1 MSEADSRVTP
11 DLTEGR
17 LGEEHLRFL
26 AEASEI
32 LAATLDYESALAQ
45 VARLIVPALAD
56 WCVVDLLGDDNH
68 LHRLAVVHRDPDKA
82 EVAAE
87 LKRRYPTLSPQQVH
101 TTWHV
106 LPHGPPWFDPAISEA
121 RFVSQARDEEHL
133 ALLRQLGFAA
143 EMVLP
148 LVARGRPLG
157 AITLVLSDGKR
168 RYRSGDLTLAVELAR
183 RAALAIDNA
192 RLLAEAQA
200 AEARFRSLFEGA
212 ADAIL
217 VSDASGHVR
226 EVNAAALDLLG
237 YARDDLIGRH
247 WRDLAVDE
255 SWGKVDAWSEA
266 IPEWRGEVPLR
277 RRDGTHVPVES
288 RSTAV
293 ELASGKAY
301 LSVLRDVSDR
311 RQAQIDRQRLAAIV
325 EYSEDAIIGKTLDG
339 TITSWNQAAERLY
352 GYTAAEIVGR
362 PIATIVPAEKLDEL
376 AELVAKLARGERIA
390 QHETERVRKD
400 GTRVV
405 VSVSISPVRDHTGQI
420 IGGATIARDITERKR
435 QEAVQRD
442 ILAMVAHD
450 LRSPLTAIRGG
461 AQLLQ
466 RRGEYRPAM
475 VETIVTQSDRM
486 ARLIDDLADIVR
498 LEEGHLPLAREPFDL
513 IALAHETAAVVRTQ
527 SERHRIRVEAGA
539 QSIIGTWDRTRLQQ
553 VLENL
558 LGNAIKHDPEAG
570 EVVVRVGCQDGEAL
584 LSVQDAGPGI
594 APEHLPR
601 LFSRFDRAGASGARG
616 LGLGLYISRM
626 LVEAHGGRIG
636 VESELGKG
644 SCFKVALPL
653 TAATGVNCSA

>member
-1 MSEADSRVTP
+1 
-11 DLTEGR
+11 
-17 LGEEHLRFL
+17 
-26 AEASEI
+26 
-32 LAATLDYESALAQ
+32 
-45 VARLIVPALAD
+45 
-56 WCVVDLLGDDNH
+56 
-68 LHRLAVVHRDPDKA
+68 VHRDPDKA

-87 LKRRYPTLSPQQVH
+87 LKRRYPTLAPEQGH

-106 LPHGPPWFDPAISEA
+106 LPDGPPWFDPAISET

-157 AITLVLSDGKR
+157 AITLVLSDTRR
-168 RYRSGDLTLAVELAR
+168 RYRTGDLTLAVELAR

-200 AEARFRSLFEGA
+200 AEARFRSLFEGV

-217 VSDASGHVR
+217 VTDASGYVR
-226 EVNAAALDLLG
+226 EVNAAALELLG
-237 YARDDLIGRH
+237 YARDDVIGRH
-247 WRDLAVDE
+247 WRDFVGDE
-255 SWGKVDAWSEA
+255 SWTEGDEPWTGS
-266 IPEWRGEVPLR
+266 IPEWRGEVAVR
-277 RRDGTHVPVES
+277 RKDGTNVPVES
-288 RSTAV
+288 RTTAV
-293 ELASGKAY
+293 DLASGKAY
-301 LSVLRDVSDR
+301 LSVLRDVSER

-325 EYSEDAIIGKTLDG
+325 KYSEDAIIGKTLDG
-339 TITSWNQAAERLY
+339 TITTWNRAAERLY

-362 PIATIVPAEKLDEL
+362 PIATIVPAEKRDEL
-376 AELVAKLARGERIA
+376 ADLMAQLARGERIA
-390 QHETERVRKD
+390 QHETERMRKD
-400 GTRVV
+400 GTRVA

-450 LRSPLTAIRGG
+450 LRSPLTAIRGS

-498 LEEGHLPLAREPFDL
+498 LEEGHLPLLREPVEL
-513 IALAHETAAVVRTQ
+513 VTLAHETAAVVQAQ
-527 SERHRIRVEAGA
+527 SECHTIRVVDGGE
-539 QSIIGTWDRTRLQQ
+539 SITGTWDRARLQQ

-558 LGNAIKHDPEAG
+558 LGNAIKHGPEGG
-570 EVVVRVGCQDGEAL
+570 EVVVRIGCQNGEAL
-584 LSVQDAGPGI
+584 MSVQDTGPGI
-594 APEHLPR
+594 APDHVPR
-601 LFSRFDRAGASGARG
+601 LFARFDQTRASGARG

-626 LVEAHGGRIG
+626 LVEAHGGRIW
-636 VESELGKG
+636 VESDLGKG
-644 SCFKVALPL
+644 SCFTVALPV
-653 TAATGVNCSA
+653 TAPTDSSGSD